1 MSRFSERRW
10 SILPNSSISDV
21 DFSQVLEVNSEHVI
35 TNVSGSLSVV
45 KWDGSSVMPAS
56 VKAIEGRVSS
66 SQDVHYFSSESID
79 ITASGISGSFTHE
92 EILTV
97 IAGREW
103 ISPDTEQ

>member
-1 MSRFSERRW
+1 M
-10 SILPNSSISDV
+10 
-21 DFSQVLEVNSEHVI
+21 I

-97 IAGREW
+97 IAGRAW
-103 ISPDTEQ
+103 ICPDTEQ

>member
-21 DFSQVLEVNSEHVI
+21 DFSQVLEANSESVI

-45 KWDGSSVMPAS
+45 KWDGSTVMPAS
-56 VKAIEGRVSS
+56 VKSIEGRVSS
-66 SQDVHYFSSESID
+66 SQDVHYFTSESID

-97 IAGREW
+97 LAGREW
-103 ISPDTEQ
+103 QSPDTPQ

>member
-21 DFSQVLEVNSEHVI
+21 DFSQVLEDSSENVI

-79 ITASGISGSFTHE
+79 IAASGINGSFTHE

>member
-10 SILPNSSISDV
+10 SIIPNSSVSDV
-21 DFSQVLEVNSEHVI
+21 DFSQVLEDSSENVI

-45 KWDGSSVMPAS
+45 KRDGSSVMPAS

-92 EILTV
+92 EILAV

-103 ISPDTEQ
+103 ISPDTTQ

>member
-56 VKAIEGRVSS
+56 VKAIEG
-66 SQDVHYFSSESID
+66 
-79 ITASGISGSFTHE
+79 HE

>member
-10 SILPNSSISDV
+10 AILPNSSISDV
-21 DFSQVLEVNSEHVI
+21 DFSQVLEDSSENVI

-45 KWDGSSVMPAS
+45 KWNSSTVMPAS

-79 ITASGISGSFTHE
+79 ITASVTHE